1 METTLVYIVCGI
13 WFLGAVVAVL
23 LMGYAD
29 KQRRPNSITDLPREI
44 QDWLTENN
52 YQLRASESAVVPFGH
67 RRIVF
72 GPFAGFLR
80 DGQAYRVVISEQGSE
95 KRRVAW
101 IKLED
106 SPYIAERRIVI
117 WEDEWRPPEPPIE

>member
-13 WFLGAVVAVL
+13 WFVGAVVAVL

-29 KQRRPNSITDLPREI
+29 KQRQPNSITDLPREI
-44 QDWLTENN
+44 QDWLNANN
-52 YQLRASESAVVPFGH
+52 YVLRATEKTFRGKGAM
-67 RRIVF
+67 
-72 GPFAGFLR
+72 GPFAGKMSIVQ
-80 DGQAYRVVISEQGSE
+80 DVYRIVISEQGSE

-106 SPYIAERRIVI
+106 SPYIAERLIVI
-117 WEDEWRPPEPPIE
+117 WEDEWRPQEPPIE